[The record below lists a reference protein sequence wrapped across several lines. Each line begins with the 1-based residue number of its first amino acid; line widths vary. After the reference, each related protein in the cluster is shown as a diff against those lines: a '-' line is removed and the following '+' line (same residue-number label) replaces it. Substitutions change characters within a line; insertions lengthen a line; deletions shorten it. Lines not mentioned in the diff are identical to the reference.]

1 MPYAVNLH
9 QAVSPV
15 STSSFDRC
23 YESLISAGSLGEVLP
38 WISSWR
44 RGYLKGALKDEVG
57 AYLVVN
63 EGDGIP
69 GRANSKVPAT
79 LHGTFVQ
86 MIKRYFFLKTFDC
99 WDFHC
104 GPVVKNPPCNAG
116 DVGLIPGWGTKIPHA
131 TEQLSPYVI
140 TRESVQCN
148 ERAHMIQWRS
158 YRLQLR
164 PDAEIIHNLKKTQQ
178 SERQLMEWEK
188 RFVNCIFSKGLI
200 SII

>member
-1 MPYAVNLH
+1 MPYAVNLY

-23 YESLISAGSLGEVLP
+23 YESLISAGSLGKVLP

-44 RGYLKGALKDEVG
+44 RGYLKGALKVEVG

-69 GRANSKVPAT
+69 GRANSRVPAT
-79 LHGTFVQ
+79 LRGTFVR

-99 WDFHC
+99 WDFRC

-116 DVGLIPGWGTKIPHA
+116 DVGLIPGWGTMIPHTIEQLNLWTTTREPVCPNEKIPHA
-131 TEQLSPYVI
+131 AT
-140 TRESVQCN
+140 
-148 ERAHMIQWRS
+148 
-158 YRLQLR
+158 
-164 PDAEIIHNLKKTQQ
+164 KTQCSQ
-178 SERQLMEWEK
+178 IRQTKED
-188 RFVNCIFSKGLI
+188 S
-200 SII
+200 